1 MRDEL
6 ATALHGSPV
15 LVTGAGG
22 FVGSAVVGRLL
33 DLGADVRALAGL
45 ATDDLQPLPASVHAE
60 HGDIEDTALLDRLVA
75 GVACVYHL
83 AGPPSV
89 VESFAEPAR
98 YLRVHAAGTAALVQ
112 RCAAA
117 GVPRIVYVSSAE
129 VYGAASGTVSEEH
142 ARAPRSPYG
151 IAKLAAELLLEAHAA
166 AGGAQVSILRPF
178 SLYGPGGSPRSL
190 IGRLLDGLDRGELRV
205 ADRRPVR
212 DYCFVADAAEA
223 IVACA
228 GRRGPPARAFN
239 VASGR
244 GVSVAELA
252 RTLLRAAGR
261 GDVPLH
267 EDGGDRPASALTL
280 ELVGDP
286 TRAREELGTAA
297 TTPLEVGLALTLE
310 DRARRARQPH
320 RDRRGAAR

>member
-1 MRDEL
+1 MRQEL
-6 ATALHGSPV
+6 ATALRGTPV

-22 FVGSAVVGRLL
+22 FVGSAVVRRLL
-33 DLGADVRALAGL
+33 DLGADVRALAGP
-45 ATDDLQPLPASVHAE
+45 ADDLQALPGGVIAGR
-60 HGDIEDTALLDRLVA
+60 GDIEDAALLDRLVA
-75 GVACVYHL
+75 GVACVHHM

-89 VESFAEPAR
+89 VESFAEPAH
-98 YLRVHAAGTAALVQ
+98 YMRVHAAGTAALVE

-129 VYGAASGTVSEEH
+129 VYGAASGMVSEEH
-142 ARAPRSPYG
+142 PRAPRSPYG
-151 IAKLAAELLLEAHAA
+151 IAKLAAELLLETHAA

-178 SLYGPGGSPRSL
+178 SLYGPGASPRSL
-190 IGRLLDGLDRGELRV
+190 LGRLLDGLDRGELRV
-205 ADRRPVR
+205 ADLRPVR

-223 IVACA
+223 IVACSV
-228 GRRGPPARAFN
+228 REGPRARAFN

-252 RTLLRAAGR
+252 RALLRAAGR
-261 GDVPLH
+261 DDVPLR

-310 DRARRARQPH
+310 DRARRAREPH

>member
-1 MRDEL
+1 MQQDL
-6 ATALHGSPV
+6 ATALRGSPV

-22 FVGSAVVGRLL
+22 FLGSAVVRRLL
-33 DLGADVRALAGL
+33 DLGAGVRALAGP
-45 ATDDLQPLPASVHAE
+45 AADDLQPLPAGVLAE
-60 HGDIEDTALLDRLVA
+60 HGDIEDAALLDRLVA
-75 GVACVYHL
+75 GVACVYHM

-89 VESFAEPAR
+89 VESFAESAR
-98 YLRVHAAGTAALVQ
+98 HLRVHAAGTATLIE

-129 VYGAASGTVSEEH
+129 VYGPASGTVSEEH
-142 ARAPRSPYG
+142 PRAPRSPYG

-178 SLYGPGGSPRSL
+178 SLYGPGASPRSL
-190 IGRLLDGLDRGELRV
+190 LSRLLDGLERGELRV
-205 ADRRPVR
+205 ADLRPVR
-212 DYCFVADAAEA
+212 DYCFVADAAA
-223 IVACA
+223 VIVTCA
-228 GRRGPPARAFN
+228 ARDGARARAFN

-252 RTLLRAAGR
+252 RALLRAAGR

-267 EDGGDRPASALTL
+267 EDGGDRPAGALTL

-286 TRAREELGTAA
+286 TRARDELGVEA

-310 DRARRARQPH
+310 DRARRARGLH